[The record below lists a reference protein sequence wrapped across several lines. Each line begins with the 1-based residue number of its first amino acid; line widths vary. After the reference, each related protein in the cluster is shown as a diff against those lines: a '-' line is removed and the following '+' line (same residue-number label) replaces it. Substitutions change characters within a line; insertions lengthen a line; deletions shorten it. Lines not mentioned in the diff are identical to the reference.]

1 MINRPIPAGSNPQQS
16 TPRTAVRAPR
26 IRYFSLLLTLATA
39 NIALPR
45 AAGETLTRVVGWGD
59 NAQGQLAIPV
69 KLSGVKAIAAG
80 EAHALALKEDGTVIG
95 WGDSLSGQSKPPSG
109 LTTVEAIA
117 AGGFHSLA
125 LKRDGTVVAWGLNS
139 AGQCTIPANLGKVMG
154 IAAGAAH
161 SVALKSDGTVV
172 AWGDNVAGQAKV
184 PGNLSNIRAVYASG
198 NWSGALK
205 STGFTATWGD
215 AKDEPLVP
223 HDFAIGDRIASNHEH
238 GVLLKSNG
246 LLSGFGRNSKCQ
258 TTIPEGIRKAI
269 AVAVGKGFSLAIL
282 ELEKQEID
290 FKPLVGLIYKKA
302 PIPLSAESSAKLPL
316 KLVSLTP
323 AIADISDGKLRL
335 HRSGALTITAI
346 QEGNNQYAPAS
357 ATQQVK
363 VFPVP
368 RHMTAFKPIGTVTLA
383 ANPSGVEL
391 EASVSEGNDAITFTS
406 SNPKV
411 ARVEGRRLHILSTG
425 VAQISAQAMETPQY
439 GYAPPLT
446 QTVEVKNP
454 PTEELIKKLF
464 ANQSLKGNAK
474 FKIGKNDT
482 SDIDYGFAISMDG
495 ELFGRGT
502 LFHGAEPKESE
513 PATTP
518 PPRRAES
525 NAQVSGSIKGPVAF
539 NVNQQG
545 AIESAKAFISLRFS
559 NGLHSDGSIVFSGG
573 TLSMSGQV
581 KTPTSG
587 LSSVGVTS
595 AQTSKTQVTTY
606 SGLSTPIQKNTPQS
620 LAK

>member
-1 MINRPIPAGSNPQQS
+1 M
-16 TPRTAVRAPR
+16 RAPR

-39 NIALPR
+39 NIALTR

-95 WGDSLSGQSKPPSG
+95 WGDSLSGQSKPPAG
-109 LTTVEAIA
+109 LTNVEAIA

-125 LKRDGTVVAWGLNS
+125 LKRDGTLVAWGLNS
-139 AGQCTIPANLGKVMG
+139 AGQCTIPPNLGKVKG
-154 IAAGAAH
+154 IAAGYAH

-184 PGNLSNIRAVYASG
+184 PGNLSEILAVYASG

-205 STGFTATWGD
+205 STGFTANWGD

-290 FKPLVGLIYKKA
+290 FKPLVGLIYKKT

-335 HRSGALTITAI
+335 HRSGVLTITAI
-346 QEGNNQYAPAS
+346 QEGNNQYAPAN

-368 RHMTAFKPIGTVTLA
+368 RNMTAFKPIGTVTLA
-383 ANPSGVEL
+383 ANPSGIEL
-391 EASVSEGNDAITFTS
+391 EASVSEGNDPITFTS

-425 VAQISAQAMETPQY
+425 VARISAQALETPQY
-439 GYAPPLT
+439 AYAPPLT
-446 QTVEVKNP
+446 QTVEVKDPSN
-454 PTEELIKKLF
+454 EELIKKLF
-464 ANQSLKGNAK
+464 SNQSLTGNAK

-482 SDIDYGFAISMDG
+482 SDIDYGFAISVDG
-495 ELFGRGT
+495 ELFGKGT
-502 LFHGAEPKESE
+502 LFHGAEPRESE
-513 PATTP
+513 PAPKT
-518 PPRRAES
+518 PPRRPES
-525 NAQVSGSIKGPVAF
+525 NVQVSGSIRGPIAF
-539 NVNQQG
+539 DVDQKG

-559 NGLHSDGSIVFSGG
+559 NGLHSDGRIVFSGG
-573 TLSMSGQV
+573 TLSVNGQV

-587 LSSVGVTS
+587 LSSVGVAS
-595 AQTSKTQVTTY
+595 AQTSKTKVTTY
-606 SGLSTPIQKNTPQS
+606 SGLSTPTQKTTLQP

>member
-26 IRYFSLLLTLATA
+26 IRYFSLLLTLATT

-482 SDIDYGFAISMDG
+482 SDIDYGFAISVDG

-513 PATTP
+513 PAPKT

>member
-1 MINRPIPAGSNPQQS
+1 M
-16 TPRTAVRAPR
+16 
-26 IRYFSLLLTLATA
+26 LLTRAT
-39 NIALPR
+39 
-45 AAGETLTRVVGWGD
+45 GETVTRVIGWGD

-80 EAHALALKEDGTVIG
+80 EAHALALKEDGTVIA

-109 LTTVEAIA
+109 LTNVEAIA

-139 AGQCTIPANLGKVMG
+139 AGQCTIPANLGKVKG
-154 IAAGAAH
+154 IAAGYAH
-161 SVALKSDGTVV
+161 SIALKSDGTVV
-172 AWGDNVAGQAKV
+172 AWGDNAAGQTKV
-184 PGNLSNIRAVYASG
+184 PGDLSEILAVYASG

-205 STGFTATWGD
+205 PTGFVANWGD
-215 AKDEPLVP
+215 PKDEPIVP
-223 HDFAIGDRIASNHEH
+223 HDFALGDRITSNNEH

-258 TTIPEGIRKAI
+258 TTIPEGIRKAL

-290 FKPLVGLIYKKA
+290 FKPLVGLIYKKT
-302 PIPLSAESSAKLPL
+302 PIPLSAESSAKLPV

-323 AIADISDGKLRL
+323 AVADISDGKLRL

-346 QEGNNQYAPAS
+346 QEGNNQYAPAN

-368 RHMTAFKPIGTVTLA
+368 RHMTEFKPIGTVTLA
-383 ANPSGVEL
+383 ANPSGIAL
-391 EASVSEGNDAITFTS
+391 EASVSESNDAITFTS

-411 ARVEGRRLHILSTG
+411 ARAEGSRLHILSTG
-425 VAQISAQAMETPQY
+425 VAQISAQARETPQY

-464 ANQSLKGNAK
+464 ANQSLTGNAK

-482 SDIDYGFAISMDG
+482 SDIDYGFAISVDG
-495 ELFGRGT
+495 ELFGKGT
-502 LFHGAEPKESE
+502 LFHGAEPKEPE
-513 PATTP
+513 QTTKQ

-525 NAQVSGSIKGPVAF
+525 NVQVSGSIRGPIAF
-539 NVNQQG
+539 AVDQKG
-545 AIESAKAFISLRFS
+545 AIASAKAFISLRFS
-559 NGLHSDGSIVFSGG
+559 NGLHSDGSIVFNGG
-573 TLSMSGQV
+573 TLSINGQV
-581 KTPTSG
+581 KTPASG

-595 AQTSKTQVTTY
+595 AQTSKTRVTTY
-606 SGLSTPIQKNTPQS
+606 SGLSTPTQNNARQP